1 MGSTMCG
8 LDFPPMT
15 MPPLPPRRDPM
26 PPMPPLGMG
35 SMRDTG
41 FSRGN
46 EYGMF
51 SRRSPPPSGNNGR
64 FRWVGT
70 RRTDCPFVRLN
81 IVNVPGWINSSCE
94 LGFRWFV
101 DIFSS
106 LLHIF
111 FLLSYRFQLVSP
123 YIFPYFFVLFPQN
136 SKCWVMDKRSRDLQC
151 SLHYKMS
158 ISL

>member
-1 MGSTMCG
+1 MRYSVMSVYRYSFISIIYVHVMMDDANDRAKNILFCILISDCNFVYPQDYESYYDRRGFEDTRDLYERRFTGMTGPCDMGSSMYG
-8 LDFPPMT
+8 LDFPPMS

-64 FRWVGT
+64 FR
-70 RRTDCPFVRLN
+70 
-81 IVNVPGWINSSCE
+81 
-94 LGFRWFV
+94 
-101 DIFSS
+101 
-106 LLHIF
+106 
-111 FLLSYRFQLVSP
+111 
-123 YIFPYFFVLFPQN
+123 
-136 SKCWVMDKRSRDLQC
+136 
-151 SLHYKMS
+151 
-158 ISL
+158 